1 MDENYSLRMEVFGN
15 AYDREGRELIIDE
28 AANFCKSHFVTD
40 IKYINNDKGEL
51 WKIVATYK
59 EKRDGTGKEKATC
72 RD

>member
-15 AYDREGRELIIDE
+15 AYNREGRGLIIDE
-28 AANFCKSHFVTD
+28 ATDFCKSHFVTD
-40 IKYINNDKGEL
+40 IKYVNNDKGEL

-72 RD
+72 